1 MKARITY
8 RIMRRGREH
17 PSSFGS
23 FEWLKDRDKV
33 VGNGGVPSIGW
44 KVTLEGSTYIVDDI
58 EMDAISGEVIV
69 FLKPKGP
76 GDYSLSPGNFS
87 R

>member
-1 MKARITY
+1 MK
-8 RIMRRGREH
+8 RGQEH
-17 PSSFGS
+17 PFSHGS
-23 FEWLKDRDKV
+23 FEWLKDRDRRMR
-33 VGNGGVPSIGW
+33 GNVPSVEW